1 MVGDFRNILSLTLC
15 ISITGLASL
24 CTIVSDVVGTLVDNI
39 ELHQQLCLS
48 ELEGLLNRGF
58 EKLKLLQE
66 EDNILRNPG
75 AFFLPS
81 TDLFLHDV
89 ALCEKEELKKMFA
102 ETLDVIECEDSVN
115 TVNKLCRYDIP
126 GSIAGPQ

>member
-1 MVGDFRNILSLTLC
+1 M
-15 ISITGLASL
+15 
-24 CTIVSDVVGTLVDNI
+24 
-39 ELHQQLCLS
+39 CLS

-66 EDNILRNPG
+66 DDNILRNPG

-115 TVNKLCRYDIP
+115 TVNKLCRYGIHDF
-126 GSIAGPQ
+126 IAGPQ